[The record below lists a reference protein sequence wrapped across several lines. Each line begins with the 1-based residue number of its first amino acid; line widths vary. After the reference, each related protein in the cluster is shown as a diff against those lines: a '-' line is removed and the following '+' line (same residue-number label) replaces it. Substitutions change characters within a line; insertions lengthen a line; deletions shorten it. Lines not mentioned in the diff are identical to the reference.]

1 METDMEGRSL
11 RLTKSP
17 SLEAGLEIIS
27 QVGAVNFLHNIL

>member
-11 RLTKSP
+11 MLPKAP

-27 QVGAVNFLHNIL
+27 QVGAVNFLHNVL